1 MRYGTDDFAVTDAYT
16 YAAYTLLPGTTAQ
29 SWVVPCGGSWHVR
42 VHKIVTTSPVDIA
55 DGGFALAIEEPF
67 TRRVGAEDGKVLLQ
81 RVEDVSGGK
90 AVFLP
95 WGCTAAVSLLGGAQT
110 EFVRTFP
117 NTTLQPGT
125 HILVDAFYARPADA
139 DERGG
144 FAVKPFAACKGDAI
158 EISCADGRT
167 IRIDPEG

>member
-1 MRYGTDDFAVTDAYT
+1 MN
-16 YAAYTLLPGTTAQ
+16 
-29 SWVVPCGGSWHVR
+29 WVVPCGGSWHVR

-55 DGGFALAIEEPF
+55 DGGFALSVEEPF
-67 TRRVGAEDGKVLLQ
+67 TSRVGAEDGKVLLQ

-117 NTTLQPGT
+117 NTNLMANLCAVPYLKATLQPGT
-125 HILVDAFYARPADA
+125 HILVDAFYARPADS
-139 DERGG
+139 DEHGG

-167 IRIDPEG
+167 IRIDLEG

>member
-1 MRYGTDDFAVTDAYT
+1 M
-16 YAAYTLLPGTTAQ
+16 
-29 SWVVPCGGSWHVR
+29 S
-42 VHKIVTTSPVDIA
+42 
-55 DGGFALAIEEPF
+55 
-67 TRRVGAEDGKVLLQ
+67 
-81 RVEDVSGGK
+81 
-90 AVFLP
+90 LP

-117 NTTLQPGT
+117 NTNLMANLCAVPYLKATLQPGT

-144 FAVKPFAACKGDAI
+144 FAVKPFAARKGDAI

-167 IRIDPEG
+167 IRIDLEG